1 MTNPSTLPRAGT
13 KSLFDSSNL
22 NILLLTLAIAV
33 NFSGLFLNI
42 IGPDGTLYAAIAK
55 TMVLKNNYIELFV
68 GGNDWLDKPHFPF
81 WVTALSFKLFGI
93 NDWSYKLPAILFMLT
108 GAAYT
113 WKFAMSI
120 YGDKTVANWSV
131 LILLTAEHIILS
143 DADVRAEPYLT
154 ATIIASVY
162 HFQKAFTG
170 KNPWQLIAG
179 SLFAAFAVMTK
190 GIFALIPIGAAI
202 GGQLLFT
209 KNWRDIFH
217 VRWLIAGV
225 LILLFTTPELYA
237 LYYQFDSHPEKI
249 VFGETGVSG
258 LKFFFWDSQFGRFF
272 NTGPIKGKGDPLFFL
287 HTILWAFLPWSL
299 IFYAAIY
306 NRIKNAI
313 RKKPAVEWYTI
324 SASLVTFLLFSL
336 SKFQLPHYMNIVFP
350 FFAIITAHYISTL
363 QNTRL
368 MRIVQN
374 VILFLLITGVVALHL
389 FFKPGVQNIPVIMLM
404 ILVLLLIIFLPL
416 LFNASDKYIIIGR
429 SALAM
434 VFVNFYL
441 NGFFYP
447 RLLTYQGGTTAA
459 KFANEQYHGYP
470 AVQLQTR
477 YNYPLEY
484 YLDAELKN
492 IPALQDTIII
502 KKPYLLI
509 LHSDDD
515 SLKRIP
521 LKSFSIFHITKI
533 NAKFLNPEKRKG
545 QVKQLNI
552 YLMD

>member
-1 MTNPSTLPRAGT
+1 MTNPSTLFRAGT
-13 KSLFDSSNL
+13 KRLFDSSNL
-22 NILLLTLAIAV
+22 NTLLLTLAIAV
-33 NFSGLFLNI
+33 NFSGLYLNI

-93 NDWSYKLPAILFMLT
+93 NDWSYKLPAILFMMA
-108 GAAYT
+108 GAVYT
-113 WKFAMSI
+113 WKFAMRL
-120 YGDKTVANWSV
+120 YGDKTIANWSV

-170 KNPWQLIAG
+170 KNSWQLIAG

-209 KNWRDIFH
+209 KNWRDLFH
-217 VRWLIAGV
+217 ARWIIAGA

-272 NTGPIKGKGDPLFFL
+272 NTGPIKGKGDPTFFL

-313 RKKPAVEWYTI
+313 RKNPCCGVVYNLRFPGYFSVILTFKIPASSLHEYCVPFFCNHHCTLYKYIAKYQGDEDSAEYDPVFADNR
-324 SASLVTFLLFSL
+324 SNCASLV
-336 SKFQLPHYMNIVFP
+336 FQTWCAEHSGDDADV
-350 FFAIITAHYISTL
+350 
-363 QNTRL
+363 
-368 MRIVQN
+368 
-374 VILFLLITGVVALHL
+374 TGVITHH
-389 FFKPGVQNIPVIMLM
+389 
-404 ILVLLLIIFLPL
+404 IFT
-416 LFNASDKYIIIGR
+416 
-429 SALAM
+429 LA
-434 VFVNFYL
+434 V
-441 NGFFYP
+441 
-447 RLLTYQGGTTAA
+447 
-459 KFANEQYHGYP
+459 
-470 AVQLQTR
+470 
-477 YNYPLEY
+477 
-484 YLDAELKN
+484 
-492 IPALQDTIII
+492 
-502 KKPYLLI
+502 
-509 LHSDDD
+509 
-515 SLKRIP
+515 
-521 LKSFSIFHITKI
+521 
-533 NAKFLNPEKRKG
+533 
-545 QVKQLNI
+545 
-552 YLMD
+552 